1 MRRPFLVAE
10 MSASHLGSFERAMRL
25 VAMAAK
31 ARVDAIK
38 FQCWTPGSMCLD
50 RDFRLE
56 SGPWAGWRL
65 ADLYERAATPLH
77 WLPELF
83 ALAREKGLEPFASS
97 FDEPALFHVEQLAP
111 RWHKIASFELI
122 DLRLVLAAVSTGREV
137 ILSTGM
143 ASPAEVQTVV
153 EAVREFD
160 PKAVERLTLLHCVSG
175 YPTPPSEANLPRM
188 ASLRALVRS
197 VGLSDH
203 SRTIAVPVAATVLG
217 ATMIEAH
224 LTIER
229 GGLDDAFSLLPDE
242 FAAMVRAVRDA
253 EAACRWSEPKSD
265 ATQHPLRRSLHA
277 ARDLPAGAV
286 IGDDDIVTARPAAG
300 AHPFHRA
307 SFIGAKLLRPVSR
320 HEPLTLDMI
329 R

>member
-1 MRRPFLVAE
+1 MRKAFIVAE
-10 MSASHLGSFERAMRL
+10 VSANHLGSLDRALRI
-25 VAMAAK
+25 VEAAAK
-31 ARVDAIK
+31 AGADAVK
-38 FQCWTPGSMCLD
+38 FQCWTPGSMCLS
-50 RDFRLE
+50 RDFRLA

-83 ALAREKGLEPFASS
+83 ALARTHGLEPFASS
-97 FDEPALFHVEQLAP
+97 FDEHALFHVERFAP

-143 ASPAEVQTVV
+143 ASPGEVRTVV
-153 EAVREFD
+153 DAVREFD
-160 PKAVERLTLLHCVSG
+160 PGAIERLTLLHCVSG
-175 YPTPPSEANLPRM
+175 YPTPPAEANLPRM
-188 ASLRALVRS
+188 ASLRALARS

-224 LTIER
+224 LAIER

-253 EAACRWSEPKSD
+253 EAACKWSEPKAD

-286 IGDDDIVTARPAAG
+286 IGDDDIVTARPAVG

-307 SFIGAKLLRPVSR
+307 DFIGAKLLRSVAR